1 MSAIDLLNLF
11 KRELELCK
19 VKRGEVMAVL
29 TGPNTRPDYGPAF
42 VAAGQHLGA
51 EVFRL
56 DLPAPMQSFGK
67 TPTTAV
73 GALWG
78 RTPLTGH
85 RSGVEALKRA
95 GILVDLVGL
104 LHSPEQ
110 VEIQKAGT
118 RVLMVVEPPDILAR
132 MIAREDTRARVE
144 AGGRKLAR
152 TSKLRITSPAGT
164 DLTYQLGQYS
174 KKPIL
179 QYGYTDEPGRWDHFP
194 GAFVYTWPNEGESEG
209 KIVLRE
215 GDIIFPFKEFVRSP
229 IHITVK
235 AGRIT
240 RIEGGFDAEHLSEF
254 LASWNDP
261 DAYAMAHIGWGL
273 DEMAL
278 WNGISLINKETA
290 IGQDGRA
297 FYGNILWSTGPNT
310 DVGGTRDTPAHL
322 DIAMKGASLYLD
334 GEPMV
339 EGGRVMAP
347 EMRVAG
353 GRA

>member
-11 KRELELCK
+11 RRELELCK

-29 TGPNTRPDYGPAF
+29 TGPATRPDYASAF
-42 VAAGQHLGA
+42 VHAGQQLGA

-56 DLPAPMQSFGK
+56 DLPTPSESQGD
-67 TPTTAV
+67 TPTTAQ
-73 GALWG
+73 GAIWG

-85 RSGVEALKRA
+85 RSGVEILKRA
-95 GILVDLVGL
+95 NILIDLVGL

-132 MIAREDTRARVE
+132 LIPREGSRERVE
-144 AGGRKLAR
+144 AGAR
-152 TSKLRITSPAGT
+152 RIAKAKELRITNSAGT
-164 DLTYQLGQYS
+164 DLTYKLGQYS
-174 KKPIL
+174 KKPIT

-194 GAFVYTWPNEGESEG
+194 GAFVYTWPNEGQSNG
-209 KIVLRE
+209 TIVLRE
-215 GDIIFPFKEFVRSP
+215 GDIIFPFKDFVRSDV
-229 IHITVK
+229 HITVK
-235 AGRIT
+235 NGWINK
-240 RIEGGFDAEHLSEF
+240 IDGKFDAEHLDHF
-254 LASWNDP
+254 LQSWNDP

-273 DEMAL
+273 DHMAL
-278 WNGISLINKETA
+278 WNGISLINKESA

-297 FYGNILWSTGPNT
+297 FYGNVLWSTGPNT
-310 DVGGTRDTPAHL
+310 DVGGSRNTPAHL

-339 EGGRVMAP
+339 ENGRVIP
-347 EMRVAG
+347 SDMRVG
-353 GRA
+353 SK